1 MIELKPSGL
10 VTPVSN
16 DATFD
21 PPVPAR
27 SAASSALRIGLQLGG
42 FALSL
47 GALYWC
53 FRTAT
58 SDPKLQENW
67 PKLLQL
73 PWWLMVALPLVSA
86 VTVVLSGLVFATVIS
101 PVRKLSKLDLVS
113 VNGVCTLLGYFPFKL
128 SLFFRVFWHNRKD
141 RIDLLTIGGWFG
153 AVAAVIL
160 ASLAA
165 AVVAALAAAHRPLLF
180 VSIAAVALVV
190 FGGMLLPAAGLARA
204 MSGWL
209 RAKLSPALGDKLL
222 KLTTGLDMLRDRRML
237 LTAMGLRGLDLAAQA
252 VRFILASQA
261 AAMAGLLDVPLEP
274 SQAAIAG
281 SLYFLLQVLAPA
293 GVAGVREAGTVAV
306 LSTISGGLRAEQI
319 TAVVLVVSASELV
332 GNVLVGVPAALRLW
346 WRAGKLPAPITAN

>member
-1 MIELKPSGL
+1 
-10 VTPVSN
+10 V
-16 DATFD
+16 
-21 PPVPAR
+21 
-27 SAASSALRIGLQLGG
+27 LQVGG

-58 SDPKLQENW
+58 SDPALQKNW

-73 PWWLMVALPLVSA
+73 PLWLTVALPLISA
-86 VTVVLSGLVFATVIS
+86 VTVILSGLVFATVIS
-101 PVRKLSKLDLVS
+101 PVRKLSNLDVVS

-128 SLFFRVFWHNRKD
+128 SLLFRVFWHNRKD

-180 VSIAAVALVV
+180 VSIGAVAMVV

-204 MSGWL
+204 MSSWL
-209 RAKLSPALGDKLL
+209 RAKLSPSLSDKLF

-237 LTAMGLRGLDLAAQA
+237 LAAMGLRGLDLVAQA
-252 VRFILASQA
+252 VRFMLASQA
-261 AAMAGLLDVPLEP
+261 AAMAGLLDAPLEP
-274 SQAAIAG
+274 AQAAIAG

-332 GNVLVGVPAALRLW
+332 GNILVGVPSALRLW
-346 WRAGKLPAPITAN
+346 WRAGKLPTPAGATQVLLQANPSGTKQPLH

>member
-1 MIELKPSGL
+1 MIELKPSGSL
-10 VTPVSN
+10 
-16 DATFD
+16 
-21 PPVPAR
+21 PPVTSGAPPACPVTAR
-27 SAASSALRIGLQLGG
+27 SAAQTAVRVGAQVGG
-42 FALSL
+42 FLLSL

-58 SDPKLQENW
+58 SDPGLRENW

-86 VTVVLSGLVFATVIS
+86 LTVVLSGLVFATVIS
-101 PVRKLSKLDLVS
+101 PVRKLSALDVVS

-128 SLFFRVFWHNRKD
+128 SLLFRVFWHNRKD

-165 AVVAALAAAHRPLLF
+165 AVVAALLAAHRPLLF
-180 VSIAAVALVV
+180 VLVGVIALVV

-204 MSGWL
+204 VSEWL
-209 RAKLSPALGDKLL
+209 RAKLSPALGDKLF

-237 LTAMGLRGLDLAAQA
+237 LAAMGLRGLDLAAQA
-252 VRFILASQA
+252 VRFTLASQA

-274 SQAAIAG
+274 AEAAIAG

-293 GVAGVREAGTVAV
+293 GVAGVREAGTVAI
-306 LSTISGGLRAEQI
+306 LSTISGGLRAEQV

-332 GNVLVGVPAALRLW
+332 GNVLVGVPAGLRLW
-346 WRAGKLPAPITAN
+346 WRAGKLAAPAAH